1 MVSDATLGAA
11 QNLRSPVQGQFQSGG
26 AAQDGR
32 ARIQDDSNEIGEETR
47 LSGTSAAQAQDTET
61 RNNGQQESPA
71 LQVADENSSSVQF
84 TGSEERGSV
93 VDITV

>member
-26 AAQDGR
+26 AAQDNRTGV
-32 ARIQDDSNEIGEETR
+32 QENFEEISEETR
-47 LSGTSAAQAQDTET
+47 PSGTSAAQSQETET